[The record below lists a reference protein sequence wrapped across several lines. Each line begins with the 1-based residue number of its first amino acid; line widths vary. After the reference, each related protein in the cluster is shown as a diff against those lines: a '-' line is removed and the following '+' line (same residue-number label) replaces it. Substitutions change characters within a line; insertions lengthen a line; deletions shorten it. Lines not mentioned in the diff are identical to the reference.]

1 MKDNNKISMS
11 SQPVIFTLL
20 TYELLSLTDKGE
32 ELPVMQFLRMCED
45 YSIMSWLNEKTR
57 IFDSLD
63 DEVKIILAEEF
74 ASLANVVCPEDDY
87 GISNNGILVL
97 IAFCQ
102 ELINTKPT
110 RDRKDCE
117 TAEIELAKLGL
128 LN

>member
-1 MKDNNKISMS
+1 MKDKNKISMS
-11 SQPVIFTLL
+11 FQPGIFTLL
-20 TYELLSLTDKGE
+20 TYELLSLADKGE
-32 ELPVMQFLRMCED
+32 KLPVMQFLRMCED

-57 IFDSLD
+57 FFDLLD

-74 ASLANVVCPEDDY
+74 ASLANVVSPEDKY

-102 ELINTKPT
+102 ELISSKPT
-110 RDRKDCE
+110 RDIKDCE
-117 TAEIELAKLGL
+117 TAENELVKLGM

>member
-1 MKDNNKISMS
+1 
-11 SQPVIFTLL
+11 
-20 TYELLSLTDKGE
+20 
-32 ELPVMQFLRMCED
+32 MQFLRMCED

-74 ASLANVVCPEDDY
+74 ASLANVVSPEDDY

-117 TAEIELAKLGL
+117 TAEQALNQLNL
-128 LN
+128 L

>member
-1 MKDNNKISMS
+1 MKDNKISIS
-11 SQPVIFTLL
+11 AQPRIFTLL
-20 TYELLSLTDKGE
+20 TYELLSLTDKGV

-74 ASLANVVCPEDDY
+74 ASLANVVSPEDDY

-102 ELINTKPT
+102 ELINSKPT
-110 RDRKDCE
+110 RDIKDCE
-117 TAEIELAKLGL
+117 TAEQALNQLNL
-128 LN
+128 L